1 MEFIW
6 ASMGESPLDGFE
18 KSAVDKE
25 RNAAF
30 ARGMD
35 DFFDP
40 AVDQH
45 SAFYIAM
52 ERDKHAAH
60 LVAGTSFLDLNTM
73 IFKTE
78 CNNAYESMNED
89 DMQRIRKLMWEVWVP
104 NMSAKFKNSLPA
116 SEEPVFV
123 GDFQRQMH
131 VVHIS
136 VRVAQAL
143 QLVFELNQK
152 KSFSAVARTAYEV
165 ALQDCLYHPHIKK
178 KFASSEYPRL
188 INFLRRHPT
197 YSTPFNT
204 YVGYKLLRQ
213 QLVRGGG
220 AGTNRK
226 SNDAERLHDEAAN
239 RLWSV
244 FDENRGLFAEY
255 GNAAEQYKM
264 EWHHLYYK
272 EVADTLFKKIS
283 DSAMTERITD
293 DVREKAQDFVES
305 RNVFEERVRAENM
318 DSVKSNNTDNGAL
331 TVGSG
336 ALTVGSGVGI
346 GALTLDSG
354 VGIGALGA
362 ACVVTDGYNS
372 QRNSTPSMEKRIGVD
387 IFSAIQ
393 DSRDTVLEGT
403 TKRVASREINSDND
417 TPVVQGIIRG
427 GNTRDPSPTKRQR
440 KT

>member
-1 MEFIW
+1 MQFMAFIW
-6 ASMGESPLDGFE
+6 DQMAEPGGGGEASTNEE
-18 KSAVDKE
+18 TE
-25 RNAAF
+25 RSAAF

-52 ERDKHAAH
+52 ERDRHAAH

-73 IFKTE
+73 IFRTE

-89 DMQRIRKLMWEVWVP
+89 DMQKIRKLMWEVWVP
-104 NMSAKFKNSLPA
+104 KLREQL
-116 SEEPVFV
+116 SEDSERKKTEEEVHYV
-123 GDFQRQMH
+123 RDEHLVHDFQRQMH
-131 VVHIS
+131 VVHVS
-136 VRVAQAL
+136 VRIAQAL

-165 ALQDCLYHPHIKK
+165 ALQDCLYHPNIKSK
-178 KFASSEYPRL
+178 VVSSEYPQL

-197 YSTPFNT
+197 HSTPFNT

-244 FDENRGLFAEY
+244 LDENRDLFHEY
-255 GNAAEQYKM
+255 KNSAKQYTM

-272 EVADTLFKKIS
+272 EVADTLFKKI
-283 DSAMTERITD
+283 TD
-293 DVREKAQDFVES
+293 
-305 RNVFEERVRAENM
+305 
-318 DSVKSNNTDNGAL
+318 
-331 TVGSG
+331 
-336 ALTVGSGVGI
+336 
-346 GALTLDSG
+346 
-354 VGIGALGA
+354 
-362 ACVVTDGYNS
+362 
-372 QRNSTPSMEKRIGVD
+372 
-387 IFSAIQ
+387 
-393 DSRDTVLEGT
+393 
-403 TKRVASREINSDND
+403 KRVLQDIESDNSFNNSYEEE
-417 TPVVQGIIRG
+417 QR
-427 GNTRDPSPTKRQR
+427 TKFL
-440 KT
+440 K